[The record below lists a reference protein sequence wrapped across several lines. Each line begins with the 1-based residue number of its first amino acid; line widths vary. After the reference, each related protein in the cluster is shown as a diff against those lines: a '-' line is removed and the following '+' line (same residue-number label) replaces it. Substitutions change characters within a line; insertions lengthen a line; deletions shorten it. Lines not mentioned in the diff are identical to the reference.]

1 MIGRPTIAELKI
13 SESKEKLVN
22 KCEFTCKTEITLRK
36 QTNTKHC
43 EKELLEDQ
51 S

>member
-1 MIGRPTIAELKI
+1 MEGRPTIAELKI

-36 QTNTKHC
+36 QTNAKHR
-43 EKELLEDQ
+43 EKELLGDQ